1 MARISKPGLDYF
13 PLDVNFF
20 QDRKVRRISNRHH
33 AAGIAALTS
42 LLCLIYKEK
51 GFYVAWNQ
59 DTLFDISQEVC
70 CEEEEMQA
78 IIDDCLSVGLF
89 DTYIYKEY
97 GILTSQAIQEQY
109 HKIITDSRRKY
120 KLPLERFWLI
130 KEGEDGTENNS
141 AEIRNNINSKGTE
154 VYEAESHI
162 VGAEVNA
169 IKTRINITAT
179 EVTKTKTGIGTTGTN
194 IHAAGTGINATKT
207 VTDEAAMKINAA
219 KNREIAATIPQT
231 KQETD
236 TEIES
241 KSETDTE
248 IKSKPERERERDK
261 ERERQSKTENEWEKD
276 REQPPVPSNG
286 VFQAAPVAVKGLSL
300 EISSGKRGEENK
312 EERRNEGIDQKGET
326 RYNGTQYERNQ
337 QEEAKHNGTQ
347 YERNQQEEAKYN
359 GTQYERS
366 QQEEAKYNGTQYE
379 RNQQEEA
386 KHNGTQYER
395 NQQEEAKYN
404 GTQYERSQQEEAKYN
419 GTQYERN
426 QQEEAKHNGTQYER
440 NQQEE
445 AKHNG
450 TQYERSQ
457 QEEAPNEN
465 TASGGF
471 SESLLRLNMDAI
483 GIRNEPTVKA
493 ILALARR
500 RKLGGPCG
508 TLWKVLSSE
517 YRSTLLKKNEPG
529 DYILWALNH
538 SAEFEDTYNGILK
551 KRVRGR

>member
-51 GFYVAWNQ
+51 GFYIAWNQ

-120 KLPLERFWLI
+120 KLPLEQFWLI

-169 IKTRINITAT
+169 IKTGINITAT
-179 EVTKTKTGIGTTGTN
+179 EVTKTKTGIDTTGTN

-219 KNREIAATIPQT
+219 KKREIAATIPQT

-326 RYNGTQYERNQ
+326 RYNGIQYERNQ
-337 QEEAKHNGTQ
+337 L
-347 YERNQQEEAKYN
+347 EEAKYN

-366 QQEEAKYNGTQYE
+366 
-379 RNQQEEA
+379 
-386 KHNGTQYER
+386 
-395 NQQEEAKYN
+395 
-404 GTQYERSQQEEAKYN
+404 
-419 GTQYERN
+419 
-426 QQEEAKHNGTQYER
+426 
-440 NQQEE
+440 QQEE

-457 QEEAPNEN
+457 QEEAPNES

-483 GIRNEPTVKA
+483 
-493 ILALARR
+493 
-500 RKLGGPCG
+500 
-508 TLWKVLSSE
+508 SSE

>member
-347 YERNQQEEAKYN
+347 YERNQQEEAK
-359 GTQYERS
+359 
-366 QQEEAKYNGTQYE
+366 
-379 RNQQEEA
+379 
-386 KHNGTQYER
+386 
-395 NQQEEAKYN
+395 
-404 GTQYERSQQEEAKYN
+404 
-419 GTQYERN
+419 
-426 QQEEAKHNGTQYER
+426 
-440 NQQEE
+440 
-445 AKHNG
+445 HNG

-457 QEEAPNEN
+457 QEEAPNES

>member
-120 KLPLERFWLI
+120 KLPLEQFWLI

-347 YERNQQEEAKYN
+347 YER
-359 GTQYERS
+359 S
-366 QQEEAKYNGTQYE
+366 QQEEAKY
-379 RNQQEEA
+379 
-386 KHNGTQYER
+386 
-395 NQQEEAKYN
+395 
-404 GTQYERSQQEEAKYN
+404 
-419 GTQYERN
+419 
-426 QQEEAKHNGTQYER
+426 NGTQYER

-457 QEEAPNEN
+457 QEEAPNES

>member
-120 KLPLERFWLI
+120 KLPLEQFWLI

-366 QQEEAKYNGTQYE
+366 QQEEA
-379 RNQQEEA
+379 
-386 KHNGTQYER
+386 
-395 NQQEEAKYN
+395 
-404 GTQYERSQQEEAKYN
+404 
-419 GTQYERN
+419 
-426 QQEEAKHNGTQYER
+426 
-440 NQQEE
+440 
-445 AKHNG
+445 
-450 TQYERSQ
+450 
-457 QEEAPNEN
+457 PNES

>member
-379 RNQQEEA
+379 R
-386 KHNGTQYER
+386 
-395 NQQEEAKYN
+395 
-404 GTQYERSQQEEAKYN
+404 SQQEEAKY
-419 GTQYERN
+419 
-426 QQEEAKHNGTQYER
+426 NGTQYER

-457 QEEAPNEN
+457 QEEAPNES

>member
-120 KLPLERFWLI
+120 KLPLEQFWLI

-154 VYEAESHI
+154 VDEAESHI

-169 IKTRINITAT
+169 IKTGINITAT
-179 EVTKTKTGIGTTGTN
+179 EVTKTKTGIDTTGTN

-207 VTDEAAMKINAA
+207 VTDESAMKINAA

-337 QEEAKHNGTQ
+337 LEEAKHNGTQ
-347 YERNQQEEAKYN
+347 YERNQQEEAKHN

-395 NQQEEAKYN
+395 
-404 GTQYERSQQEEAKYN
+404 
-419 GTQYERN
+419 
-426 QQEEAKHNGTQYER
+426 
-440 NQQEE
+440 
-445 AKHNG
+445 
-450 TQYERSQ
+450 SQ
-457 QEEAPNEN
+457 QEEAPNES

>member
-179 EVTKTKTGIGTTGTN
+179 EVTKTKTGIGTTGTD
-194 IHAAGTGINATKT
+194 IYAADTGIYAAKA
-207 VTDEAAMKINAA
+207 VTDGTAMKINAA

-366 QQEEAKYNGTQYE
+366 QQEEA
-379 RNQQEEA
+379 
-386 KHNGTQYER
+386 
-395 NQQEEAKYN
+395 
-404 GTQYERSQQEEAKYN
+404 
-419 GTQYERN
+419 
-426 QQEEAKHNGTQYER
+426 
-440 NQQEE
+440 
-445 AKHNG
+445 
-450 TQYERSQ
+450 
-457 QEEAPNEN
+457 PNES

>member
-120 KLPLERFWLI
+120 KLPLEQFWLI

-154 VYEAESHI
+154 VDEAENKI
-162 VGAEVNA
+162 VDAGVNTT
-169 IKTRINITAT
+169 KTGVNITAT
-179 EVTKTKTGIGTTGTN
+179 EVTKTKPGIGTTGTN
-194 IHAAGTGINATKT
+194 IHAAGTDIHAAGTGINATKT
-207 VTDEAAMKINAA
+207 VTDGAAMKINAA

-248 IKSKPERERERDK
+248 IQSKPKREMENDIKPEREKDK

-300 EISSGKRGEENK
+300 EISSGKREEENK
-312 EERRNEGIDQKGET
+312 EERRNGGIDQKGEA

-337 QEEAKHNGTQ
+337 LEEPKHNGTQ
-347 YERNQQEEAKYN
+347 YERNQQEEA
-359 GTQYERS
+359 
-366 QQEEAKYNGTQYE
+366 
-379 RNQQEEA
+379 
-386 KHNGTQYER
+386 
-395 NQQEEAKYN
+395 
-404 GTQYERSQQEEAKYN
+404 
-419 GTQYERN
+419 
-426 QQEEAKHNGTQYER
+426 
-440 NQQEE
+440 
-445 AKHNG
+445 
-450 TQYERSQ
+450 
-457 QEEAPNEN
+457 PNESI
-465 TASGGF
+465 ASGGF

-483 GIRNEPTVKA
+483 GIRNEQTVKG

-500 RKLGGPCG
+500 RNLGGPCG

-538 SAEFEDTYNGILK
+538 PAEFEDTYTGILK

>member
-120 KLPLERFWLI
+120 KLPLEQFWLI

-169 IKTRINITAT
+169 IKTGINITAT
-179 EVTKTKTGIGTTGTN
+179 EVTKTKTGIDTTGTN

-248 IKSKPERERERDK
+248 IKSKPERERDK

-326 RYNGTQYERNQ
+326 RYNGIQYERNQ
-337 QEEAKHNGTQ
+337 L
-347 YERNQQEEAKYN
+347 
-359 GTQYERS
+359 
-366 QQEEAKYNGTQYE
+366 EEAKYNGTQYE

-386 KHNGTQYER
+386 
-395 NQQEEAKYN
+395 
-404 GTQYERSQQEEAKYN
+404 
-419 GTQYERN
+419 
-426 QQEEAKHNGTQYER
+426 
-440 NQQEE
+440 
-445 AKHNG
+445 
-450 TQYERSQ
+450 
-457 QEEAPNEN
+457 PNES

>member
-120 KLPLERFWLI
+120 KLPLEQFWLI

-154 VYEAESHI
+154 VDEAESHI
-162 VGAEVNA
+162 VGAEVNE
-169 IKTRINITAT
+169 IKTGINITAT
-179 EVTKTKTGIGTTGTN
+179 EVTKTKTGIDTTGTN

-207 VTDEAAMKINAA
+207 VTDESAMKINAA

-347 YERNQQEEAKYN
+347 YER
-359 GTQYERS
+359 
-366 QQEEAKYNGTQYE
+366 
-379 RNQQEEA
+379 
-386 KHNGTQYER
+386 
-395 NQQEEAKYN
+395 
-404 GTQYERSQQEEAKYN
+404 SQQEEAKYN

-457 QEEAPNEN
+457 QEEAPNES

>member
-130 KEGEDGTENNS
+130 KEEKDGTGNNS
-141 AEIRNNINSKGTE
+141 ADIRSNINSKGTE
-154 VYEAESHI
+154 VDEAENKI
-162 VGAEVNA
+162 VDAGVNTT
-169 IKTRINITAT
+169 KTGVNITAT
-179 EVTKTKTGIGTTGTN
+179 EVTKTKPGIGTTGTN
-194 IHAAGTGINATKT
+194 IHAAGTDIHAAGTGINATKT
-207 VTDEAAMKINAA
+207 VTDGAAMKINAA

-248 IKSKPERERERDK
+248 IQSKPKREMENDIKPEREKDK

-286 VFQAAPVAVKGLSL
+286 VSQAAPVAVKGLSL
-300 EISSGKRGEENK
+300 EISSGKREEENK
-312 EERRNEGIDQKGET
+312 EERRNGGIDQKGEA
-326 RYNGTQYERNQ
+326 RYNGTQYERNQLEEPKHNGTQYERNQ
-337 QEEAKHNGTQ
+337 QEEPKHNGTQ
-347 YERNQQEEAKYN
+347 YERNQQEEA
-359 GTQYERS
+359 
-366 QQEEAKYNGTQYE
+366 
-379 RNQQEEA
+379 
-386 KHNGTQYER
+386 
-395 NQQEEAKYN
+395 
-404 GTQYERSQQEEAKYN
+404 
-419 GTQYERN
+419 
-426 QQEEAKHNGTQYER
+426 
-440 NQQEE
+440 
-445 AKHNG
+445 
-450 TQYERSQ
+450 
-457 QEEAPNEN
+457 PNESI
-465 TASGGF
+465 ASGGF

-483 GIRNEPTVKA
+483 GIRNEQTVKG

-500 RKLGGPCG
+500 RQLGGPCG

-538 SAEFEDTYNGILK
+538 PAEFEDTYTGILK

>member
-130 KEGEDGTENNS
+130 KEEKDGTGNNS
-141 AEIRNNINSKGTE
+141 ADIRSNINSKGTE
-154 VYEAESHI
+154 VDEAENKI
-162 VGAEVNA
+162 VDAGVNTT
-169 IKTRINITAT
+169 KTGVNITAT
-179 EVTKTKTGIGTTGTN
+179 EVTKTKPGIGTTGTN
-194 IHAAGTGINATKT
+194 IHAAGTDIHAAGTGINATKT
-207 VTDEAAMKINAA
+207 VTDGAAMKINAA

-236 TEIES
+236 TEIER

-248 IKSKPERERERDK
+248 IQSKPKREMENDIKPEREKDK

-286 VFQAAPVAVKGLSL
+286 VSQAAPVAVKGLSL
-300 EISSGKRGEENK
+300 EISSGKREEENK
-312 EERRNEGIDQKGET
+312 EERRNGGIDQKGEA

-337 QEEAKHNGTQ
+337 LEEPKHNGTQ
-347 YERNQQEEAKYN
+347 YERNQQEEA
-359 GTQYERS
+359 
-366 QQEEAKYNGTQYE
+366 
-379 RNQQEEA
+379 
-386 KHNGTQYER
+386 
-395 NQQEEAKYN
+395 
-404 GTQYERSQQEEAKYN
+404 
-419 GTQYERN
+419 
-426 QQEEAKHNGTQYER
+426 
-440 NQQEE
+440 
-445 AKHNG
+445 
-450 TQYERSQ
+450 
-457 QEEAPNEN
+457 PNESI
-465 TASGGF
+465 ASGGF

-483 GIRNEPTVKA
+483 GIRNEQTVKG

-538 SAEFEDTYNGILK
+538 PAEFEDTYTGILK

>member
-51 GFYVAWNQ
+51 GFYIAWNQ

-120 KLPLERFWLI
+120 KLPLEQFWLI

-169 IKTRINITAT
+169 IKTGINITAT
-179 EVTKTKTGIGTTGTN
+179 EVTKTKTGIDTTGTN

-207 VTDEAAMKINAA
+207 VTDESAMKINAA

-347 YERNQQEEAKYN
+347 YER
-359 GTQYERS
+359 
-366 QQEEAKYNGTQYE
+366 
-379 RNQQEEA
+379 
-386 KHNGTQYER
+386 
-395 NQQEEAKYN
+395 
-404 GTQYERSQQEEAKYN
+404 
-419 GTQYERN
+419 
-426 QQEEAKHNGTQYER
+426 
-440 NQQEE
+440 
-445 AKHNG
+445 
-450 TQYERSQ
+450 SQ
-457 QEEAPNEN
+457 QEEAPNES

>member
-120 KLPLERFWLI
+120 KLPLEQFWLI

-169 IKTRINITAT
+169 IKTGINITAT
-179 EVTKTKTGIGTTGTN
+179 EVTKTKTGIDTTGTN

-248 IKSKPERERERDK
+248 IKSKPERERDK

-326 RYNGTQYERNQ
+326 RYNGIQYERNQ
-337 QEEAKHNGTQ
+337 L
-347 YERNQQEEAKYN
+347 
-359 GTQYERS
+359 
-366 QQEEAKYNGTQYE
+366 
-379 RNQQEEA
+379 
-386 KHNGTQYER
+386 
-395 NQQEEAKYN
+395 
-404 GTQYERSQQEEAKYN
+404 EEAKYN

-450 TQYERSQ
+450 TQYERNQ
-457 QEEAPNEN
+457 QEEAPNES

>member
-120 KLPLERFWLI
+120 KLPLEQFWLI

-154 VYEAESHI
+154 VDEAESHI

-169 IKTRINITAT
+169 IKTGINITAT
-179 EVTKTKTGIGTTGTN
+179 EVTKTKTGIDTTGTN

-207 VTDEAAMKINAA
+207 VTDESAMKINAA

-366 QQEEAKYNGTQYE
+366 QQEEA
-379 RNQQEEA
+379 
-386 KHNGTQYER
+386 
-395 NQQEEAKYN
+395 
-404 GTQYERSQQEEAKYN
+404 
-419 GTQYERN
+419 
-426 QQEEAKHNGTQYER
+426 
-440 NQQEE
+440 
-445 AKHNG
+445 
-450 TQYERSQ
+450 
-457 QEEAPNEN
+457 PNEN

>member
-261 ERERQSKTENEWEKD
+261 ERERQSKSENEWEKD

-395 NQQEEAKYN
+395 NQQEEAK
-404 GTQYERSQQEEAKYN
+404 
-419 GTQYERN
+419 
-426 QQEEAKHNGTQYER
+426 
-440 NQQEE
+440 
-445 AKHNG
+445 HNG

-457 QEEAPNEN
+457 QEEAPNES

>member
-347 YERNQQEEAKYN
+347 YER
-359 GTQYERS
+359 S
-366 QQEEAKYNGTQYE
+366 
-379 RNQQEEA
+379 
-386 KHNGTQYER
+386 
-395 NQQEEAKYN
+395 QQEEAKYN

>member
-179 EVTKTKTGIGTTGTN
+179 EVTKTKPGIGTTGTN
-194 IHAAGTGINATKT
+194 IHAAGTDIHAAGTGINATKT
-207 VTDEAAMKINAA
+207 VTDGAAMKINAA

-395 NQQEEAKYN
+395 
-404 GTQYERSQQEEAKYN
+404 
-419 GTQYERN
+419 
-426 QQEEAKHNGTQYER
+426 
-440 NQQEE
+440 
-445 AKHNG
+445 
-450 TQYERSQ
+450 SQ
-457 QEEAPNEN
+457 QEEAPNES

>member
-179 EVTKTKTGIGTTGTN
+179 EITKTKTGIGTTGTN

-248 IKSKPERERERDK
+248 IKSKPERERDK

-347 YERNQQEEAKYN
+347 YERNQQEEAK
-359 GTQYERS
+359 
-366 QQEEAKYNGTQYE
+366 
-379 RNQQEEA
+379 
-386 KHNGTQYER
+386 HNGTQYER

-404 GTQYERSQQEEAKYN
+404 GTQYERSQQEK
-419 GTQYERN
+419 
-426 QQEEAKHNGTQYER
+426 
-440 NQQEE
+440 
-445 AKHNG
+445 
-450 TQYERSQ
+450 
-457 QEEAPNEN
+457 APNES

>member
-120 KLPLERFWLI
+120 KLPLEQFWLI

-169 IKTRINITAT
+169 IKTGINITAT
-179 EVTKTKTGIGTTGTN
+179 EVTKTKTGIDTTGTN

-248 IKSKPERERERDK
+248 IKSKPERERDK

-326 RYNGTQYERNQ
+326 RYNGIQYERNQ
-337 QEEAKHNGTQ
+337 LEEAKHNGTQ
-347 YERNQQEEAKYN
+347 YERNQQEEA
-359 GTQYERS
+359 
-366 QQEEAKYNGTQYE
+366 
-379 RNQQEEA
+379 
-386 KHNGTQYER
+386 
-395 NQQEEAKYN
+395 
-404 GTQYERSQQEEAKYN
+404 
-419 GTQYERN
+419 
-426 QQEEAKHNGTQYER
+426 
-440 NQQEE
+440 
-445 AKHNG
+445 
-450 TQYERSQ
+450 
-457 QEEAPNEN
+457 PNES

>member
-169 IKTRINITAT
+169 IKTGINITAT
-179 EVTKTKTGIGTTGTN
+179 EVTKTKTGIDTTGTN

-219 KNREIAATIPQT
+219 KKREIAATIPQT

-326 RYNGTQYERNQ
+326 RYNGIQYERNQ
-337 QEEAKHNGTQ
+337 LEEAKH
-347 YERNQQEEAKYN
+347 
-359 GTQYERS
+359 
-366 QQEEAKYNGTQYE
+366 NGTQYE

-395 NQQEEAKYN
+395 NQQEEA
-404 GTQYERSQQEEAKYN
+404 
-419 GTQYERN
+419 
-426 QQEEAKHNGTQYER
+426 
-440 NQQEE
+440 
-445 AKHNG
+445 
-450 TQYERSQ
+450 
-457 QEEAPNEN
+457 PNES

>member
-120 KLPLERFWLI
+120 KLPLEQFWLI

-154 VYEAESHI
+154 VDEAESHI

-169 IKTRINITAT
+169 IKTGINITAT
-179 EVTKTKTGIGTTGTN
+179 EVTKTKTGIDTTGTN

-207 VTDEAAMKINAA
+207 VTDESAMKINAA

-347 YERNQQEEAKYN
+347 YERNQQEEAK
-359 GTQYERS
+359 
-366 QQEEAKYNGTQYE
+366 
-379 RNQQEEA
+379 
-386 KHNGTQYER
+386 
-395 NQQEEAKYN
+395 
-404 GTQYERSQQEEAKYN
+404 
-419 GTQYERN
+419 
-426 QQEEAKHNGTQYER
+426 
-440 NQQEE
+440 
-445 AKHNG
+445 HNG

-483 GIRNEPTVKA
+483 GIRNEQTVKG

>member
-51 GFYVAWNQ
+51 GFYIAWNQ

-120 KLPLERFWLI
+120 KLPLEQFWLI

-154 VYEAESHI
+154 VDEAESHI

-169 IKTRINITAT
+169 IKTGINITAT
-179 EVTKTKTGIGTTGTN
+179 EVTKTKTGIDTTGTN

-207 VTDEAAMKINAA
+207 VTDESAMKINAA

-326 RYNGTQYERNQ
+326 RYNGIQYERNQ
-337 QEEAKHNGTQ
+337 L
-347 YERNQQEEAKYN
+347 
-359 GTQYERS
+359 
-366 QQEEAKYNGTQYE
+366 
-379 RNQQEEA
+379 
-386 KHNGTQYER
+386 
-395 NQQEEAKYN
+395 
-404 GTQYERSQQEEAKYN
+404 
-419 GTQYERN
+419 
-426 QQEEAKHNGTQYER
+426 EEAKHNGTQYER

-457 QEEAPNEN
+457 QEEAPNES

-500 RKLGGPCG
+500 RNLGGPCG

>member
-130 KEGEDGTENNS
+130 KEEEDGTGNNS
-141 AEIRNNINSKGTE
+141 AEIRSNINIKGTE
-154 VYEAESHI
+154 VDEAESNI

-169 IKTRINITAT
+169 IKTGVNIAAT
-179 EVTKTKTGIGTTGTN
+179 EVTKTKTGIGTTGTD
-194 IHAAGTGINATKT
+194 IYAAGTGINATKT
-207 VTDEAAMKINAA
+207 VTDGAAMKINAA

-236 TEIES
+236 TEIEN

-248 IKSKPERERERDK
+248 IQSKPKREMENDIKPEREKDK

-300 EISSGKRGEENK
+300 EISSGKREEENK
-312 EERRNEGIDQKGET
+312 EERRNEGIDQQGEAK
-326 RYNGTQYERNQ
+326 YNGAQYERSQQEEPKHNGAQYERSQQGEARHNGAQYERNQ
-337 QEEAKHNGTQ
+337 QEEARHNGAQYERNQQEEPKHNGAQYERNQQEEARHNGTQ
-347 YERNQQEEAKYN
+347 YERNQQEEARHN
-359 GTQYERS
+359 G
-366 QQEEAKYNGTQYE
+366 AQYE

-386 KHNGTQYER
+386 
-395 NQQEEAKYN
+395 
-404 GTQYERSQQEEAKYN
+404 
-419 GTQYERN
+419 
-426 QQEEAKHNGTQYER
+426 
-440 NQQEE
+440 
-445 AKHNG
+445 
-450 TQYERSQ
+450 
-457 QEEAPNEN
+457 PNESI
-465 TASGGF
+465 ASGGF

-483 GIRNEPTVKA
+483 GIRNEQTVKA

-538 SAEFEDTYNGILK
+538 PAEFEDTYTGILK

>member
-337 QEEAKHNGTQ
+337 QEEAK
-347 YERNQQEEAKYN
+347 Y
-359 GTQYERS
+359 
-366 QQEEAKYNGTQYE
+366 
-379 RNQQEEA
+379 
-386 KHNGTQYER
+386 
-395 NQQEEAKYN
+395 
-404 GTQYERSQQEEAKYN
+404 
-419 GTQYERN
+419 
-426 QQEEAKHNGTQYER
+426 
-440 NQQEE
+440 
-445 AKHNG
+445 NG

-457 QEEAPNEN
+457 QEEAPNES

>member
-120 KLPLERFWLI
+120 KLPLEQFWLI

-169 IKTRINITAT
+169 IKTGINITAT

-207 VTDEAAMKINAA
+207 VTDGAAMKINAA

-248 IKSKPERERERDK
+248 IKSKPERERDK

-276 REQPPVPSNG
+276 REQLPVPSNG

-326 RYNGTQYERNQ
+326 RYNGIQYERNQ
-337 QEEAKHNGTQ
+337 LEEAKYNGTQ

-366 QQEEAKYNGTQYE
+366 QQEK
-379 RNQQEEA
+379 
-386 KHNGTQYER
+386 
-395 NQQEEAKYN
+395 
-404 GTQYERSQQEEAKYN
+404 
-419 GTQYERN
+419 
-426 QQEEAKHNGTQYER
+426 
-440 NQQEE
+440 
-445 AKHNG
+445 
-450 TQYERSQ
+450 
-457 QEEAPNEN
+457 APNES

>member
-120 KLPLERFWLI
+120 KLPLEQFWLI

-169 IKTRINITAT
+169 IKTGINITAT
-179 EVTKTKTGIGTTGTN
+179 EVTKTKTGIDTTGTN
-194 IHAAGTGINATKT
+194 IHAAGTGINVTKT

-326 RYNGTQYERNQ
+326 RYNGIQYERNQ
-337 QEEAKHNGTQ
+337 L
-347 YERNQQEEAKYN
+347 
-359 GTQYERS
+359 
-366 QQEEAKYNGTQYE
+366 
-379 RNQQEEA
+379 
-386 KHNGTQYER
+386 
-395 NQQEEAKYN
+395 
-404 GTQYERSQQEEAKYN
+404 
-419 GTQYERN
+419 
-426 QQEEAKHNGTQYER
+426 
-440 NQQEE
+440 EE

-457 QEEAPNEN
+457 QEEAPNES

>member
-51 GFYVAWNQ
+51 GFYIAWNQ

-120 KLPLERFWLI
+120 KLPLEQFWLI

-154 VYEAESHI
+154 VDEAESHI

-169 IKTRINITAT
+169 IKTGINITAT
-179 EVTKTKTGIGTTGTN
+179 EVTKTKTGIDTTGTN

-207 VTDEAAMKINAA
+207 VTDESAMKINAA

-248 IKSKPERERERDK
+248 IKSKPERERDK

-326 RYNGTQYERNQ
+326 RYNGIQYERNQ
-337 QEEAKHNGTQ
+337 LEEAKHNGTQ
-347 YERNQQEEAKYN
+347 YERNQQEEAK
-359 GTQYERS
+359 
-366 QQEEAKYNGTQYE
+366 
-379 RNQQEEA
+379 
-386 KHNGTQYER
+386 H
-395 NQQEEAKYN
+395 
-404 GTQYERSQQEEAKYN
+404 N

-457 QEEAPNEN
+457 QEEAPNES

>member
-169 IKTRINITAT
+169 IKTGINITAT

-248 IKSKPERERERDK
+248 IKSKPERERDK

-276 REQPPVPSNG
+276 REQLPVPSNG

-326 RYNGTQYERNQ
+326 RYNGIQYERNQ
-337 QEEAKHNGTQ
+337 LEEAKHNGTQ

-366 QQEEAKYNGTQYE
+366 QQEK
-379 RNQQEEA
+379 
-386 KHNGTQYER
+386 
-395 NQQEEAKYN
+395 
-404 GTQYERSQQEEAKYN
+404 
-419 GTQYERN
+419 
-426 QQEEAKHNGTQYER
+426 
-440 NQQEE
+440 
-445 AKHNG
+445 
-450 TQYERSQ
+450 
-457 QEEAPNEN
+457 APNES

>member
-219 KNREIAATIPQT
+219 KKREIAATIPQT

-326 RYNGTQYERNQ
+326 R
-337 QEEAKHNGTQ
+337 
-347 YERNQQEEAKYN
+347 
-359 GTQYERS
+359 
-366 QQEEAKYNGTQYE
+366 
-379 RNQQEEA
+379 
-386 KHNGTQYER
+386 
-395 NQQEEAKYN
+395 
-404 GTQYERSQQEEAKYN
+404 YN

>member
-51 GFYVAWNQ
+51 GFYIAWNQ

-169 IKTRINITAT
+169 IKTGINITAT
-179 EVTKTKTGIGTTGTN
+179 EVTKTKTGIDTTGTN

-395 NQQEEAKYN
+395 NQQEEAK
-404 GTQYERSQQEEAKYN
+404 
-419 GTQYERN
+419 
-426 QQEEAKHNGTQYER
+426 
-440 NQQEE
+440 
-445 AKHNG
+445 HNG

-457 QEEAPNEN
+457 QEEAPNES

>member
-70 CEEEEMQA
+70 CEEEEMQD

-120 KLPLERFWLI
+120 KLPLEQFWLI

-169 IKTRINITAT
+169 IKTGINITAT
-179 EVTKTKTGIGTTGTN
+179 EVTKTKTGIDTTGTN

-219 KNREIAATIPQT
+219 KKREFAATIPQT

-326 RYNGTQYERNQ
+326 RYNGIQYERNQ
-337 QEEAKHNGTQ
+337 L
-347 YERNQQEEAKYN
+347 
-359 GTQYERS
+359 
-366 QQEEAKYNGTQYE
+366 
-379 RNQQEEA
+379 
-386 KHNGTQYER
+386 
-395 NQQEEAKYN
+395 
-404 GTQYERSQQEEAKYN
+404 EEAKYN

>member
-120 KLPLERFWLI
+120 KLPLEQFWLI

-169 IKTRINITAT
+169 IKTGINITAT

-194 IHAAGTGINATKT
+194 IHAAGTGINVTKT

-248 IKSKPERERERDK
+248 IQSKPKREMENDIKPEREKDK

-326 RYNGTQYERNQ
+326 RYNGIQYERNQ
-337 QEEAKHNGTQ
+337 L
-347 YERNQQEEAKYN
+347 
-359 GTQYERS
+359 
-366 QQEEAKYNGTQYE
+366 
-379 RNQQEEA
+379 
-386 KHNGTQYER
+386 
-395 NQQEEAKYN
+395 
-404 GTQYERSQQEEAKYN
+404 
-419 GTQYERN
+419 
-426 QQEEAKHNGTQYER
+426 
-440 NQQEE
+440 
-445 AKHNG
+445 
-450 TQYERSQ
+450 
-457 QEEAPNEN
+457 EEAPNES

>member
-130 KEGEDGTENNS
+130 KEEEDGTGNNS
-141 AEIRNNINSKGTE
+141 AEIRSNINIKGTE
-154 VYEAESHI
+154 VDEAESNI
-162 VGAEVNA
+162 IGAEVNA
-169 IKTRINITAT
+169 IKTGVNIAAT
-179 EVTKTKTGIGTTGTN
+179 EVTKTKTGIGTD

-207 VTDEAAMKINAA
+207 VTDGAAIKINAA

-248 IKSKPERERERDK
+248 IQSKPKREMENDIKPEREKDK

-300 EISSGKRGEENK
+300 ETSSGKREEENK
-312 EERRNEGIDQKGET
+312 EERRNEGVDQKGEPKHNGAQYE
-326 RYNGTQYERNQ
+326 RSQQEEARHNGTQYKRSQQEEPKHNGAQYERNQ
-337 QEEAKHNGTQ
+337 QEEARHNGTQ
-347 YERNQQEEAKYN
+347 YERNQQEEA
-359 GTQYERS
+359 R
-366 QQEEAKYNGTQYE
+366 
-379 RNQQEEA
+379 
-386 KHNGTQYER
+386 
-395 NQQEEAKYN
+395 
-404 GTQYERSQQEEAKYN
+404 
-419 GTQYERN
+419 
-426 QQEEAKHNGTQYER
+426 
-440 NQQEE
+440 
-445 AKHNG
+445 HNG

-457 QEEAPNEN
+457 QEEAPNESI
-465 TASGGF
+465 ASGGF

-483 GIRNEPTVKA
+483 GIRNEQTVKG

-538 SAEFEDTYNGILK
+538 PAEFEDTYTGILK

>member
-366 QQEEAKYNGTQYE
+366 QQEEA
-379 RNQQEEA
+379 
-386 KHNGTQYER
+386 
-395 NQQEEAKYN
+395 
-404 GTQYERSQQEEAKYN
+404 
-419 GTQYERN
+419 
-426 QQEEAKHNGTQYER
+426 
-440 NQQEE
+440 
-445 AKHNG
+445 
-450 TQYERSQ
+450 
-457 QEEAPNEN
+457 PNES

>member
-347 YERNQQEEAKYN
+347 YER
-359 GTQYERS
+359 
-366 QQEEAKYNGTQYE
+366 
-379 RNQQEEA
+379 
-386 KHNGTQYER
+386 
-395 NQQEEAKYN
+395 
-404 GTQYERSQQEEAKYN
+404 
-419 GTQYERN
+419 
-426 QQEEAKHNGTQYER
+426 
-440 NQQEE
+440 
-445 AKHNG
+445 
-450 TQYERSQ
+450 SQ

-529 DYILWALNH
+529 DHILWALNH

>member
-120 KLPLERFWLI
+120 KLPLEQFWLI

-169 IKTRINITAT
+169 IKTGINITAT
-179 EVTKTKTGIGTTGTN
+179 EVTKTKTGIDTTGTN

-219 KNREIAATIPQT
+219 KKREIAATIPQT

-236 TEIES
+236 IEIES

-248 IKSKPERERERDK
+248 IKSKPERERDK

-347 YERNQQEEAKYN
+347 YER
-359 GTQYERS
+359 
-366 QQEEAKYNGTQYE
+366 
-379 RNQQEEA
+379 
-386 KHNGTQYER
+386 
-395 NQQEEAKYN
+395 
-404 GTQYERSQQEEAKYN
+404 
-419 GTQYERN
+419 
-426 QQEEAKHNGTQYER
+426 
-440 NQQEE
+440 
-445 AKHNG
+445 
-450 TQYERSQ
+450 SQ
-457 QEEAPNEN
+457 QEEAPNES